1 MKEKIPIHIGIIVDG
16 NGRWAKELGY
26 NRSKGH
32 KEGSKNLKKIALYA
46 FSKGIKVLS
55 VFLFS
60 TENFKRD
67 KEEVDYLMNLF
78 INSFKK
84 EFKIFNEKNVKVVFS
99 NEEKGLPQ
107 EVLTSMKKIEELT
120 KNNTAGILNV
130 CINYGG
136 RREIVSTSKKLIQKV
151 LDKSI
156 NIDDI
161 DEEYFKH
168 NLYQD
173 LPDIDLLIRTSG
185 ELRISNFMLY
195 QSSYAEFYFPKTYF
209 PAFTTKD
216 FDEAISEYNKRQR
229 RYGGIKE

>member
-1 MKEKIPIHIGIIVDG
+1 MKENLPIHIGIIVDG

-151 LDKSI
+151 LDKSL

-216 FDEAISEYNKRQR
+216 FDEAIREYNKRQR
-229 RYGGIKE
+229 RYGGIEE